1 MYLCDGLKP
10 SHKYIVEPF
19 ANWYI
24 CSGLELTGK
33 HLAEGEYCMHECW
46 SLQCRLENTEF
57 LVNYDYI
64 PEKLACKLAPH
75 RRTECSVIA
84 NI

>member
-33 HLAEGEYCMHECW
+33 HLAEVLL
-46 SLQCRLENTEF
+46 SN
-57 LVNYDYI
+57 NYSADQ
-64 PEKLACKLAPH
+64 K
-75 RRTECSVIA
+75 TQNS
-84 NI
+84 